1 MHFIK
6 LNNQQ
11 IGAKSKKKKN
21 IMKNYFLFVLILL
34 ILVSVDHPS
43 IAKPRQE
50 LFDKIMGVLSDSSK
64 VKTDQEA
71 RRSLE
76 RIKEKLRLSQTAEDY
91 LDKQFATNPKMDSF
105 NTRYCRNKELN
116 SYFYGD
122 DLRQI
127 CKIIREETEK

>member
-1 MHFIK
+1 
-6 LNNQQ
+6 
-11 IGAKSKKKKN
+11 
-21 IMKNYFLFVLILL
+21 MKNYFLFVLILL

-76 RIKEKLRLSQTAEDY
+76 RIKEKLLSWNFIFTLMKFLYPEFLWA
-91 LDKQFATNPKMDSF
+91 LTVLAIPILIHLF
-105 NTRYCRNKELN
+105 NFKRYKTLYFSSLN
-116 SYFYGD
+116 F
-122 DLRQI
+122 I
-127 CKIIREETEK
+127 KHV